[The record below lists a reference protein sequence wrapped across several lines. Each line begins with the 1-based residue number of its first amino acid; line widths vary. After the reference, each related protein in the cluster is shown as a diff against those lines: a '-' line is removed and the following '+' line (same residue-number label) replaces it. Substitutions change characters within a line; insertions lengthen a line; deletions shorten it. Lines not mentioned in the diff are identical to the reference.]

1 MNVEFANLLFN
12 IANFLFIAGSTS
24 LIIDFIRK
32 PFKYKLWS
40 VSLTLSAMLTIQL
53 AYLNLDNLLSILL
66 ALPTVVY
73 WAMATGYSIYK
84 SLKERI
90 INWRKM
96 KD

>member
-12 IANFLFIAGSTS
+12 VANFLFVTGSTS
-24 LIIDFIRK
+24 LIIDFIRQ

-53 AYLNLDNLLSILL
+53 AYLNLDNFLSIFL

-84 SLKERI
+84 TLKERI
-90 INWRKM
+90 TKWRKT